1 MKKLPTLVM
10 SLLSALSVL
19 NIALPVC
26 AQHANSK
33 GGFYQYK
40 PGDLQKPEW
49 RQYKGQIQIIDDTI
63 EVKDFRKPKDQG
75 PTYQIE
81 IPPIQNQQGGGVG
94 INGGGN
100 GSAGQSPVIKL
111 TPSRDNRLLAPA
123 GTESN
128 MNSLR
133 APSGNLPSGTST
145 GIHSNMQPPQG
156 KPSALTAKSGK
167 RELLNRVG
175 PPKIQNNSVP
185 STYKQYEKINTS
197 GAGSNSSSI
206 SLKGELK
213 NGGRGS
219 LLKNAK

>member
-19 NIALPVC
+19 NIALPAC
-26 AQHANSK
+26 AQHANSN
-33 GGFYQYK
+33 GGFYKYK
-40 PGDLQKPEW
+40 PGELQKPEW
-49 RQYKGQIQIIDDTI
+49 RQYKGQIQIIDDTP

-81 IPPIQNQQGGGVG
+81 IPPIQNQQGGDFG
-94 INGGGN
+94 INGGSN
-100 GSAGQSPVIKL
+100 GMGGSPIIKL
-111 TPSRDNRLLAPA
+111 RPTNDKRLLAPG

-145 GIHSNMQPPQG
+145 GIHSSMQAPQG
-156 KPSALTAKSGK
+156 KPSALTPKSGK
-167 RELLNRVG
+167 RELLNRAG
-175 PPKIQNNSVP
+175 SPKVQNNSVP
-185 STYKQYEKINTS
+185 SKYKEYEKINAS
-197 GAGSNSSSI
+197 GAGSNSSST
-206 SLKGELK
+206 SLKGEMK

-219 LLKNAK
+219 LLKNTK

>member
-1 MKKLPTLVM
+1 MKNMPVLVM
-10 SLLSALSVL
+10 SLLSAMSVL
-19 NIALPVC
+19 NFALPVC

-33 GGFYQYK
+33 GGFYNYK
-40 PGDLQKPEW
+40 PGELQKPEW
-49 RQYKGQIQIIDDTI
+49 RQYKGEVQIIDDTPD
-63 EVKDFRKPKDQG
+63 VKDFRKPKDQG
-75 PTYQIE
+75 PAYQIE
-81 IPPIQNQQGGGVG
+81 IPPIQNQQGGDFG

-100 GSAGQSPVIKL
+100 GMGGSPVIKL
-111 TPSRDNRLLAPA
+111 RPTNDKRLLAPG

-145 GIHSNMQPPQG
+145 GIHSNMRPPQG
-156 KPSALTAKSGK
+156 KPSALTPKSGK
-167 RELLNRVG
+167 RELLNKVSS
-175 PPKIQNNSVP
+175 PKSQNTSVP
-185 STYKQYEKINTS
+185 STYKQYEKFTTS
-197 GAGSNSSSI
+197 GAGSNSSST